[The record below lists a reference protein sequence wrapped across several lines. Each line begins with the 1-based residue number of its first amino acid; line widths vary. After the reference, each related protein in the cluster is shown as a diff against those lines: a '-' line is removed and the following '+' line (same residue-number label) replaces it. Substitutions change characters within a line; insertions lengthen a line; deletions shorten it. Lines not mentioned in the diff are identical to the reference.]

1 MSDEESLAAYRA
13 EVEKIL
19 TDCNDLI
26 ALVER
31 IARTC
36 LDVAPKASPDAIA
49 GMYVWRRWAQ
59 KALAALDRGEQIPPH
74 PGT

>member
-1 MSDEESLAAYRA
+1 MSDEKSLTAYRA

-19 TDCNDLI
+19 ADCNDVI
-26 ALVER
+26 ARAEH
-31 IARTC
+31 IARTH

-74 PGT
+74 PGA